1 MNIKDLIKEEIQNR
15 IKSRSAS
22 FEMLMDNDLPSVG
35 KVIIQNMNE
44 DTAVILALKNILK
57 KQENEQR
64 T

>member
-22 FEMLMDNDLPSVG
+22 FEMLMDNDLPNVG
-35 KVIIQNMNE
+35 KVIIQHMNE
-44 DTAVILALKNILK
+44 DMAVILALKNILK